1 MPLKIILSFS
11 ILKALDLLE
20 MLKKEEDM
28 LSAVKERQLKVLLIR
43 SINEMFVYYLLFL
56 LRFAFLRPV
65 GFHCSFLT
73 DYSEAHPL
81 EEIIILNFLTFVI

>member
-28 LSAVKERQLKVLLIR
+28 LSAVKERQLKVLLIQ

-65 GFHCSFLT
+65 GFHCPFLT

-81 EEIIILNFLTFVI
+81 EEIIILNFLIFVI